1 MLKNYFKIAFR
12 NLKKNR
18 GFTAINIVGLAIGMA
33 AAMLILLWVNFQF
46 GFNKNFPKIE
56 NLYAVGSKEATD
68 QDSATWFSTPKPM
81 AAVVKE
87 EIPEVLNVSRLSGT
101 RGFLFTVGDKKVPA
115 GIGAFVD
122 SAFLNMFELPLLSG
136 NRNTLLKAPNSIVL
150 SEKLANNLFGTTDV
164 MGKTIRLD
172 STNVLAVTGVIK
184 ETESN
189 SIFQGYEYYVP
200 WTLMEKLGF
209 SDSQWGNSSVDLYVE
224 INDKKHLPK
233 IQEQIKD
240 LIPRHSDVK
249 TVSFLTAFADR
260 YLYNKYENGK
270 VIGGRIEMVKTFTL
284 IAALILLIACINF
297 MNLSTAQSE
306 KRAKEVGIRKV
317 VGAQKKSLV
326 FQFLSESLLLAC
338 FSGLIAFILVI
349 LVLPAF
355 NDLVGMKFKMPFQDF
370 RFWILFVGFVLFTGF
385 LAGIYP
391 AFFLSSFNPVK
402 VLKGRLHSIQQ
413 KINPRKVLVVTQ
425 FSIALILIV
434 STVVIQ
440 KQIKHAQDRD
450 FGFEKENLI
459 YVPEVGEITKNVQLI
474 KQELLDQN
482 VAQSVSR
489 LMSPLTERW
498 SGWNGFTWEG
508 KDPNSIIDFNR
519 QTGDDRVVETMGFT
533 LIAGRDFDL
542 TKFPTDSMAAII
554 NETGA
559 KVMGFQDP
567 IGKIIDDGGR
577 KFQIIGVI
585 KDFIQESP
593 FEPVKPLV
601 IEGASGWMNNIH
613 IRFNP
618 SLTTIDALKKAETIF
633 KKYNPDFPFDYKF
646 VDEAYAMKFKETQKT
661 GKLAALFAGLT
672 IIISCL
678 GLFGLAA
685 YMAESRTK
693 EIGVRKVLGA
703 SVFSVTRLL
712 SKEFILLIGIA
723 CLIAFP
729 IAYWAMNKYLNS
741 YTYRINISWEI
752 FAFTAVLALLITILT
767 VSYQSIKAA
776 IANPVDSLRDE

>member
-1 MLKNYFKIAFR
+1 MLRNYFKIAFR
-12 NLKKNR
+12 NLKKNK
-18 GFTAINIVGLAIGMA
+18 GFTSINIVGLAIGMA
-33 AAMLILLWVNFQF
+33 SAMLILLWVNFQF
-46 GFNKNFPKIE
+46 GFNKNFPKTDH
-56 NLYAVGSKEATD
+56 LYIVGSQEATD
-68 QDSATWFSTPKPM
+68 KDTATWFSTPKPL
-81 AAVVKE
+81 AATVKE
-87 EIPEVLNVSRLSGT
+87 EISGIKNVSRLSRT

-122 SAFLNMFELPLLSG
+122 SAFLNMFELPLYNG
-136 NRNTLLKAPNSIVL
+136 NRNTMLINPNSIVL
-150 SEKLANNLFGTTDV
+150 SEKLADNLFGTTEAL
-164 MGKTIRLD
+164 GKTIKLD
-172 STNVLAVTGVIK
+172 SANILTVTGVIK
-184 ETESN
+184 ETEPN
-189 SIFQGYEYYVP
+189 FIFQGYEYYVP

-209 SDSQWGNSSVDLYVE
+209 SDDLWGNSSVDLYVE
-224 INDKKHLPK
+224 INDKKQLPQ

-240 LIPRHSDVK
+240 ITPRHSDVK
-249 TVSFLTAFADR
+249 TKNFLTSFGDS

-270 VIGGRIEMVKTFTL
+270 VTGGRIEMVKTFIL
-284 IAALILLIACINF
+284 IASLILLIACINF

-317 VGAQKKSLV
+317 VGAQKRSLV

-338 FSGLIAFILVI
+338 ISGLIAFILVI
-349 LVLPAF
+349 LVLPSF
-355 NDLVGMKFKMPFQDF
+355 NDLVGMKFRIPFHDF
-370 RFWILFVGFVLFTGF
+370 RFWMLLGGFVLFTGF

-402 VLKGRLHSIQQ
+402 VLKGRLYSIQQ
-413 KINPRKVLVVTQ
+413 KINPRKILVVTQ

-459 YVPEVGEITKNVQLI
+459 YVPEVGEITKNVELI
-474 KQELLDQN
+474 KHELLDQN
-482 VAQSVSR
+482 VAQSITR

-519 QTGDDRVVETMGFT
+519 QTGDDKVVETLGFT

-542 TKFPTDSMAAII
+542 TKFPTDSMSALI
-554 NETGA
+554 NESGA

-567 IGKIIDDGGR
+567 IGKIFDDGGR

-618 SLTTIDALKKAETIF
+618 NLTTTDALQKAEAIF

-646 VDEAYAMKFKETQKT
+646 VDEAYALKFKETQKT

-729 IAYWAMNKYLNS
+729 IAYWVMNKYLS
-741 YTYRINISWEI
+741 TYTYRINVSWEI
-752 FAFTAVLALLITILT
+752 FVFTAVLALLITILT

-776 IANPVDSLRDE
+776 MANPVNSLRDE

>member
-1 MLKNYFKIAFR
+1 MLRNYFKIAFR
-12 NLKKNR
+12 NLKKNK
-18 GFTAINIVGLAIGMA
+18 GFTSINIVGLAIGMA
-33 AAMLILLWVNFQF
+33 SAMLILLWVNFQF
-46 GFNKNFPKIE
+46 GFNKNFPKTDH
-56 NLYAVGSKEATD
+56 LYIVGSQEATD
-68 QDSATWFSTPKPM
+68 KDTATWFSTPKPL
-81 AAVVKE
+81 AATVKE
-87 EIPEVLNVSRLSGT
+87 EISGIKNVSRLSRT

-115 GIGAFVD
+115 RIGVFVD
-122 SAFLNMFELPLLSG
+122 SSFLNMFELPLYNG
-136 NRNTLLKAPNSIVL
+136 NRNTMLINPNSIVL
-150 SEKLANNLFGTTDV
+150 TEKLADNLFGTTEAL
-164 MGKTIRLD
+164 GKTIKLD
-172 STNVLAVTGVIK
+172 SANILTVTGVIK
-184 ETESN
+184 ETEPN
-189 SIFQGYEYYVP
+189 FIFQGYEYYVP

-209 SDSQWGNSSVDLYVE
+209 SDEHWGNSSVDLYVE
-224 INDKKHLPK
+224 INDKKQLPQ

-240 LIPRHSDVK
+240 ITPRHSDVK
-249 TVSFLTAFADR
+249 TKNFLTSFGDS

-270 VIGGRIEMVKTFTL
+270 VTGGRIEMVKTFIL
-284 IAALILLIACINF
+284 IASLILLIACINF

-317 VGAQKKSLV
+317 VGAQKRSLV

-338 FSGLIAFILVI
+338 ISGLIAFILVI
-349 LVLPAF
+349 LVLPSF
-355 NDLVGMKFKMPFQDF
+355 NDLVGMKFRIPFHDF
-370 RFWILFVGFVLFTGF
+370 RFWMLLGGFVLFTGI

-402 VLKGRLHSIQQ
+402 VLKGRLYSIQQ
-413 KINPRKVLVVTQ
+413 KINPRKILVVTQ

-459 YVPEVGEITKNVQLI
+459 YVPEVGEITKNVELI
-474 KQELLDQN
+474 KHELLDQI
-482 VAQSVSR
+482 VAQSITR
-489 LMSPLTERW
+489 FMSPLTERW

-508 KDPNSIIDFNR
+508 TDPNSIIDFNR
-519 QTGDDRVVETMGFT
+519 QTGDDKVVETLGFT

-542 TKFPTDSMAAII
+542 TKFPTDSMSALI
-554 NETGA
+554 NESGA

-567 IGKIIDDGGR
+567 IGKIFDDGGR

-618 SLTTIDALKKAETIF
+618 NLTTTDALQKAEAIF

-646 VDEAYAMKFKETQKT
+646 VDEAYALKFKETQKT

-723 CLIAFP
+723 CMIAFP
-729 IAYWAMNKYLNS
+729 IAYWVMNKYLS
-741 YTYRINISWEI
+741 TYSYRINVSWEI
-752 FAFTAVLALLITILT
+752 FVFTAVLALLITILT

-776 IANPVDSLRDE
+776 MANPVNSLRDE

>member
-1 MLKNYFKIAFR
+1 
-12 NLKKNR
+12 
-18 GFTAINIVGLAIGMA
+18 
-33 AAMLILLWVNFQF
+33 
-46 GFNKNFPKIE
+46 
-56 NLYAVGSKEATD
+56 
-68 QDSATWFSTPKPM
+68 
-81 AAVVKE
+81 
-87 EIPEVLNVSRLSGT
+87 
-101 RGFLFTVGDKKVPA
+101 
-115 GIGAFVD
+115 
-122 SAFLNMFELPLLSG
+122 
-136 NRNTLLKAPNSIVL
+136 
-150 SEKLANNLFGTTDV
+150 
-164 MGKTIRLD
+164 
-172 STNVLAVTGVIK
+172 
-184 ETESN
+184 
-189 SIFQGYEYYVP
+189 
-200 WTLMEKLGF
+200 
-209 SDSQWGNSSVDLYVE
+209 
-224 INDKKHLPK
+224 
-233 IQEQIKD
+233 
-240 LIPRHSDVK
+240 
-249 TVSFLTAFADR
+249 
-260 YLYNKYENGK
+260 
-270 VIGGRIEMVKTFTL
+270 
-284 IAALILLIACINF
+284 
-297 MNLSTAQSE
+297 
-306 KRAKEVGIRKV
+306 
-317 VGAQKKSLV
+317 
-326 FQFLSESLLLAC
+326 ESLLLAC
-338 FSGLIAFILVI
+338 FSGLIAFIIVI

-355 NDLVGMKFKMPFQDF
+355 NDLVGMKFKIPFQDF

-482 VAQSVSR
+482 VAQSISR

-519 QTGDDRVVETMGFT
+519 QTGDDRVVETVGFT

-554 NETGA
+554 NESGA

-567 IGKIIDDGGR
+567 IGKIFDDGGR

-618 SLTTIDALKKAETIF
+618 NLTTTDALKKAEAIF

-646 VDEAYAMKFKETQKT
+646 VDEAYALKFKETQKT

-712 SKEFILLIGIA
+712 SKEFILLVGIA

-752 FAFTAVLALLITILT
+752 FAFTAILALLITILT